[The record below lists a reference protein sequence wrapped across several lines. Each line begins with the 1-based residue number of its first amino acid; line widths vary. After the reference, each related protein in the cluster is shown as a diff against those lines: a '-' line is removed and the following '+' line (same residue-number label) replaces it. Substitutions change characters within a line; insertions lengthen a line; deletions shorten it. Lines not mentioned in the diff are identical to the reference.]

1 MKHDNFNFAESFSNS
16 SNGKTSIGK
25 WVGTLIIVS
34 GLMFFAYSIIFLNNN
49 QNFAIIL
56 TQSLALIGIGSGMI
70 FNKINKPTTINDN
83 SIIDEKENNSEKT
96 E

>member
-1 MKHDNFNFAESFSNS
+1 MKHKQFNFAESFSNS

-34 GLMFFAYSIIFLNNN
+34 GLLFFAYSIIVLNTNP
-49 QNFAIIL
+49 NFAIIL

-70 FNKINKPTTINDN
+70 FNKINKPTTIEDN
-83 SIIDEKENNSEKT
+83 SEKENIQN
-96 E
+96 

>member
-1 MKHDNFNFAESFSNS
+1 MKHNQFNLAEMFSNS

-34 GLMFFAYSIIFLNNN
+34 GLIFFAYSIIILNNN
-49 QNFAIIL
+49 PNFAIIL

-70 FNKINKPTTINDN
+70 FNKINKPTTIQDN
-83 SIIDEKENNSEKT
+83 SIIEQKENN
-96 E
+96 